1 MKKLL
6 VSFLLGL
13 TVFFSFAPYLP
24 TAKADATWYNQS
36 FQEWYGKVYDPS
48 NPGEIFGERYTAAQ
62 VQWIVYGLFSFL
74 INSVTGP
81 ENSGLIQCFVSNVAD
96 AEVCMDQLKD
106 LLDAK
111 KGQGQAPALVIA
123 KATPQQNFWSLV
135 FASNRPI
142 SGIAYV
148 KEKID
153 KLNVVTVVQAQSVGV
168 GFNALKPVQGMWTGF
183 RNVSFGLFVIVA
195 IVFAFMIMFRV
206 KLSPQT
212 VVSVQSALPKITISI
227 ILVTFSYAIAGFLID
242 LMYIAIGLVSLIGTQ
257 IINASG
263 AGNSSAAVWFN
274 LLTLGQ
280 PAGFDIQMGAFG
292 LLVLYLM
299 LFCLASIFLL
309 MLNVGAIGSAIVAM
323 LAAILVGVAIA
334 SGVWAILLIVAIIAA
349 IIMYIIVLWMLIR
362 ILWGL
367 LRAFTNVLLLT
378 ILAPIQLT
386 LGTVVPSLGFGSWVR
401 SYVSNLAVFVVTG
414 ALILF
419 SYIFVAM
426 GIRIGLESN
435 VIEWLFG
442 SGATGSLLGLV
453 GQAVGENINAW
464 PPLLGASGN
473 AGVGLLMVIVSFV
486 IFTLIP
492 KANDIIQSLLSGKPF
507 AYGSGIGE
515 AIGPINWV
523 WGQTGRPIVEQGRKF
538 ILEKGFE
545 TRKGQMQDF
554 LNRHLPGRKNV

>member
-13 TVFFSFAPYLP
+13 TVFFSFAPNLS
-24 TAKADATWYNQS
+24 TAKADTTWYNQS
-36 FQEWYGKVYDPS
+36 FQQWYGKVYDPS
-48 NPGEIFGERYTAAQ
+48 NPGEIFGERYAAAQ
-62 VQWIVYGLFSFL
+62 VQWIVYSLFSFL

-96 AEVCMDQLKD
+96 ATVCMDQLKD

-135 FASNRPI
+135 FASDRPI

-168 GFNALKPVQGMWTGF
+168 GFSALKPIQGMWMGF

-263 AGNSSAAVWFN
+263 DGNSSATVWFN

-323 LAAILVGVAIA
+323 LAAIFVGVAIA

-349 IIMYIIVLWMLIR
+349 IIMYIIVLWMLFR

-386 LGTVVPSLGFGSWVR
+386 LGTIVPSLGFGSWVR

-442 SGATGSLLGLV
+442 GGATGSLLGLV

-515 AIGPINWV
+515 IAGAAGATLGTAGGLARSARESGV
-523 WGQTGRPIVEQGRKF
+523 LTGHTGAERWA
-538 ILEKGFE
+538 KGIE
-545 TRKGQMQDF
+545 TISGLVR
-554 LNRHLPGRKNV
+554 RR

>member
-13 TVFFSFAPYLP
+13 TVFFSFAPNLS
-24 TAKADATWYNQS
+24 TAKADTTWYNQS
-36 FQEWYGKVYDPS
+36 FQQWYGKVYDPS
-48 NPGEIFGERYTAAQ
+48 NPGEIFGERYAAAQ
-62 VQWIVYGLFSFL
+62 VQWIVYSLFSFL

-96 AEVCMDQLKD
+96 ATVCMDQLKD

-111 KGQGQAPALVIA
+111 KGQGQAPAPVIA
-123 KATPQQNFWSLV
+123 KANPQQNFWSLV
-135 FASNRPI
+135 FASDRPI

-168 GFNALKPVQGMWTGF
+168 GFSALKPIQGMWMGF

-242 LMYIAIGLVSLIGTQ
+242 LMYVAIGLVSLIGTQ

-263 AGNSSAAVWFN
+263 DGNSSATVWFN

-323 LAAILVGVAIA
+323 LAAIFVGVAIA

-349 IIMYIIVLWMLIR
+349 IIMYIIVLWMLFR

-386 LGTVVPSLGFGSWVR
+386 LGTIVPSLGFGSWVR

-442 SGATGSLLGLV
+442 GGATGSLLGLV